1 MNIARY
7 KKGFINTSE
16 YNSKLHSGN
25 IYCLDCGTAKVKII
39 RKANQGSFFEVIKDG
54 DNLHD
59 DACPRVARPVDD
71 ARIKELLKSDS
82 KKDMSK
88 INFLVNKNLEKT
100 INLLTKLEF
109 GGKLKQDETLELMPQ
124 KKQHLADNR
133 IKEYN
138 KQDIATLNAL
148 ELTEEKASELNGKYI
163 VVYGVAGISKSL
175 MGDSVKM
182 LFKVNQNARFSVFI
196 APNQVQYLDFD
207 ESKIAKFAM
216 FGRVKKTGKFTNI
229 EIRSTR
235 DMVIVD

>member
-16 YNSKLHSGN
+16 YSSKLHSGN
-25 IYCLDCGTAKVKII
+25 IYCLDCGKAKVKII
-39 RKANQGSFFEVIKDG
+39 RKANQGSFFEVIKDE

-59 DACPRVARPVDD
+59 DACPRVAKLVDE
-71 ARIKELLKSDS
+71 ARIKELLNSDS

-100 INLLTKLEF
+100 INLLTKLEV
-109 GGKLKQDETLELMPQ
+109 GGELRGDETLELMPQ
-124 KKQHLADNR
+124 KKQHLANNK
-133 IKEYN
+133 IKEYV
-138 KQDIATLNAL
+138 KQDIATINAL
-148 ELTEEKASELNGKYI
+148 ELTEENAASLNGKYRLI
-163 VVYGVAGISKSL
+163 YGISGISKSL

-182 LFKVNQNARFSVFI
+182 LFKVNQDARFSIFI

-207 ESKIAKFAM
+207 KSKIAKFAV
-216 FGRVKKTGKFTNI
+216 FGRIKKTGKFTNI